1 MCKASAACQRP
12 QMSVDYSSSYDKLG
26 LPLALLAA
34 LLILGLL
41 LAYKKKKLCFAD
53 NSRCLP
59 TSEPRGV
66 PERTYICEVCEA
78 GMVGRQVPRVPPSPC
93 RKPSPPPIY
102 SQ

>member
-26 LPLALLAA
+26 LPLALLLA

-53 NSRCLP
+53 KSSCLP
-59 TSEPRGV
+59 TSEPRGG
-66 PERTYICEVCEA
+66 PERAYVCQMCEA
-78 GMVGRQVPRVPPSPC
+78 GMVGSQEPRVPRSPC